1 MISVQKKNTI
11 LPPKSDRHCRV
22 VGAIFPI
29 FQPQAPWTFK
39 TKRTIW
45 LIFTYMNLYNIRVY
59 IYIHIKVTIS
69 SSFPRVSVVFVPPF
83 LRRARH
89 RGAAGRGQR
98 LRRHLRGAAAAGA
111 AAGDQEPRA
120 GPCHRT
126 PTRKERRWDEQH
138 EVIKKSF
145 YIMYDI

>member
-1 MISVQKKNTI
+1 
-11 LPPKSDRHCRV
+11 
-22 VGAIFPI
+22 
-29 FQPQAPWTFK
+29 
-39 TKRTIW
+39 
-45 LIFTYMNLYNIRVY
+45 MNLYNIY
-59 IYIHIKVTIS
+59 MYIHIKVTIS

-126 PTRKERRWDEQH
+126 PTRKERRWDEH
-138 EVIKKSF
+138 
-145 YIMYDI
+145 MR